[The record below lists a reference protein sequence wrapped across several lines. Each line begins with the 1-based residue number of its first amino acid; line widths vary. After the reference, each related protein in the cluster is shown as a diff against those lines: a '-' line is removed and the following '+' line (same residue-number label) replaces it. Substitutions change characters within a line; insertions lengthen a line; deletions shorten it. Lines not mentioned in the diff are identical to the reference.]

1 MRIDLGPLLIDES
14 GCQGL
19 FRNSVH
25 GEARINGRKDGLWKG
40 VDCGENNVRDGLR
53 WVFKVKGFERPKQQF
68 QESLVGVAEWA
79 NDEFRPVPDRAP
91 CPLT

>member
-40 VDCGENNVRDGLR
+40 VDCGENNIRDGLR
-53 WVFKVKGFERPKQQF
+53 LDFQGEGVFAAQATVSRVFGRRCRMGKR
-68 QESLVGVAEWA
+68 
-79 NDEFRPVPDRAP
+79 
-91 CPLT
+91 